1 MIWLELKLKSK
12 VILFSLFYRP
22 PDSNNDIL
30 EKIDQSID
38 QAIDAAVS
46 DVIIT
51 GDFNFNLMD
60 YASRNKLLSVTN
72 QYLLHHIIDEPT
84 HFTEKSSSLIDLI
97 FTSNP
102 ETVILSGVGE
112 AFFNQNIKYH
122 SPIYSVFK

>member
-12 VILFSLFYRP
+12 VILFRLFYRP
-22 PDSNNDIL
+22 PDSNNHIL

-46 DVIIT
+46 DVIFT

-72 QYLLHHIIDEPT
+72 QYLLHQIIDEPT

-122 SPIYSVFK
+122 CPIYSVFK